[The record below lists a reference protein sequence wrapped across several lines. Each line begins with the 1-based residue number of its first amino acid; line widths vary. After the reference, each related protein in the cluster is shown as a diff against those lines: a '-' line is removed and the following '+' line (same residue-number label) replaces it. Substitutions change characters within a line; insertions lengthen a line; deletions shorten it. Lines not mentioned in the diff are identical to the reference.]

1 MDRLPA
7 SGSLVVEI
15 YTRVFIRLA
24 GLCGRKV
31 RSLDTL
37 NQALA
42 ALGSRPAQLAREPN
56 DHETDVLIAPAGLR
70 RIAGDPRSWN
80 PSGLTPHIAPPE
92 GWTCGVRPEER
103 RVGTESDI
111 TCRSRWA

>member
-56 DHETDVLIAPAGLR
+56 DNETDVLIAAAGLR
-70 RIAGDPRSWN
+70 RIAGDPPLGN
-80 PSGLTPHIAPPE
+80 PSGPTPPPPHPQA
-92 GWTCGVRPEER
+92 GPLG
-103 RVGTESDI
+103 
-111 TCRSRWA
+111 AL

>member
-37 NQALA
+37 HQALA

-56 DHETDVLIAPAGLR
+56 DHKTDVLLAAAGLR
-70 RIAGDPRSWN
+70 RIARDPRYLT
-80 PSGLTPHIAPPE
+80 PSGLNPPISSD
-92 GWTCGVRPEER
+92 ER
-103 RVGTESDI
+103 RRGQEGVSQ
-111 TCRSRWA
+111 CRSVGATCHLQKKM